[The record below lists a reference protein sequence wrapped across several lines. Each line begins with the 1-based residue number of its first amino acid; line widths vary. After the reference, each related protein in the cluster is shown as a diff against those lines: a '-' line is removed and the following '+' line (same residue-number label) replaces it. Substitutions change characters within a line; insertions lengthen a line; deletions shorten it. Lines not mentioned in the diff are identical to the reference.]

1 MLRRF
6 RVQERDGDVMNII
19 VEFSSLFG
27 RITIKSERNYI
38 MQRLRAPV
46 YYRFWKFMHV
56 DTRGEMDFYL
66 KEDSEFGV
74 QRLDNR
80 LHY

>member
-1 MLRRF
+1 
-6 RVQERDGDVMNII
+6 
-19 VEFSSLFG
+19 
-27 RITIKSERNYI
+27 